1 MDEQP
6 LIQNNEEIEQ
16 NELNNQTDN
25 NNQRHSNI
33 SSSSYSS
40 FFRKKLRYSSYFNFI
55 CLIIIFIIG
64 YLFQNTL
71 YKISLNI
78 IKNNQQFY
86 INHKTLIKT
95 FKYLSS
101 INFISYIIIFVYIYY
116 PLNISYSYLTIVIFS
131 WYLSSLFD
139 LIYGVYRDW
148 NENDLSEY
156 FNNGSEKIS
165 GHCLL
170 STSAFIGLWE
180 ITLNDKMKINNNI
193 NNDNDNNNNNKNI
206 FVMFFK
212 KFENKKYIIKYLTL
226 FLILLFLFFLSLIS
240 VLAKDHSLNLC
251 FVGIY
256 IGYFLYNILFKFI
269 GIHVLE
275 SKQFLKIFKKRTTS
289 LFLLFFYVVSFII
302 VALLYFSYNKKFNFT
317 EIIKNE
323 ENLNDAQKKN
333 FLFNYNALINGTC
346 IFILIG
352 IHFGLEK
359 LEIYIK
365 NNKYYENNKNFYVLN
380 FHNNINLNHKIII
393 IEVLILSNFIWIL
406 HILINEKETAF
417 GIIICL
423 KYILPYFMIGYVCFY
438 YGIVICI
445 KIGVCNINLYKNIN
459 EEEEMKNIEENM
471 NNNDEDNNNINNN
484 LEEEDDFENEDYE
497 ESENENNNEINNDDN
512 NNKYKNNNNIKQKND
527 DDLIF
532 VNYSYKM

>member
-16 NELNNQTDN
+16 IESNNQNDN
-25 NNQRHSNI
+25 NNQRQSNI

-40 FFRKKLRYSSYFNFI
+40 FFRKKLRYSSYLNFI

-71 YKISLNI
+71 FKISLNI

-86 INHKTLIKT
+86 INHKTLIKI

-101 INFISYIIIFVYIYY
+101 IDFISYIIIFVYIYY
-116 PLNISYSYLTIVIFS
+116 PLNISYSYLSIVIFS

-156 FNNGSEKIS
+156 FKNGSEKIS

-170 STSAFIGLWE
+170 ATSAFIGLWE
-180 ITLNDKMKINNNI
+180 ITLNDKIKINYN
-193 NNDNDNNNNNKNI
+193 NNDDDNNNKNI
-206 FVMFFK
+206 FVMLKK
-212 KFENKKYIIKYLTL
+212 KFENKKYLIKYLTL
-226 FLILLFLFFLSLIS
+226 FLILIFLFLLSLIS

-251 FVGIY
+251 FAGIY

-269 GIHVLE
+269 GIHVLD
-275 SKQFLKIFKKRTTS
+275 SKQFLKIFKKRS
-289 LFLLFFYVVSFII
+289 SNLFLLFFYIVSFII
-302 VALLYFSYNKKFNFT
+302 VLLLYISYTKNFNFT
-317 EIIKNE
+317 EVIKKE
-323 ENLNDAQKKN
+323 ENLNEAQNKK
-333 FLFNYNALINGTC
+333 FLFNNNALINGTC

-365 NNKYYENNKNFYVLN
+365 NNKYYENNKNYYVLN
-380 FHNNINLNHKIII
+380 FHNNININHKIII
-393 IEVLILSNFIWIL
+393 FEVLILSNFIWIL

-445 KIGVCNINLYKNIN
+445 KIGVCNINLYKKIN
-459 EEEEMKNIEENM
+459 EEEEMKNVEENI

-484 LEEEDDFENEDYE
+484 LDDEEDFENEDFE
-497 ESENENNNEINNDDN
+497 ESENENNNEIDN
-512 NNKYKNNNNIKQKND
+512 NNNNKNNIKHKNE